1 MVLRAPNLSL
11 EDALISDCLL
21 ANAGNRTSQ
30 LTEEATMRAF
40 DCVHEAHED
49 VHFTAETDEDLI
61 RQIRQHRD
69 QYHTE
74 ISDEQIREMVTAGA
88 YDEAPAPTS
97 Q

>member
-1 MVLRAPNLSL
+1 
-11 EDALISDCLL
+11 
-21 ANAGNRTSQ
+21 
-30 LTEEATMRAF
+30 MRAF

-61 RQIRQHRD
+61 EQIRQHRD

-74 ISDEQIREMVTAGA
+74 ISDEQIREMVTTGA
-88 YDEAPAPTS
+88 YDEAATAGS